1 MIDFSGHTAKEI
13 ERAML
18 SRVPPDIDTREGSMV
33 QTAVGPVAWYLEGL
47 YMLLG
52 QIQENAYAKT
62 AVGEALDLTAQER
75 GLSRLPAT
83 EAVRKG
89 TFNVPIAPGSRFK
102 TINGANSV
110 IFVSGKQASDAGEGY
125 VYRMTCEAAGAVG
138 NSYAGKLLPVTAVSG
153 LTTAVLGEI
162 ISPGTEEETD
172 DALRARFFETFNVA
186 AFGGNIQS
194 YRNEILA
201 VPGVGAVQVYPV
213 WKGGGTVLCSILGDD
228 LKPAL
233 PAVVEN
239 VQRLICPPEDGDLG
253 PSANGYGTAPIGAAV
268 TITTATPLTL
278 DISCSVEFI
287 SGVQDGGD
295 MYLEEIRDKIQEYLD
310 TVRRTWGN
318 PPKGHVIE
326 YPVTVYVSR
335 ILFAILT
342 IPEVVNASGIQV
354 NGSGD
359 DLRLVETAGLQ
370 QIPVLGEVVIHEG

>member
-1 MIDFSGHTAKEI
+1 MIDFSGYTAKAI
-13 ERAML
+13 ERTML
-18 SRVPPDIDTREGSMV
+18 SRVPPDIDTREGSIV
-33 QTAVGPVAWYLEGL
+33 QTAIGPVAWYLEGL

-83 EAVRKG
+83 AAVRKG
-89 TFNVPIAPGSRFK
+89 IFNVPIASGSRFK

-110 IFVSGKQASDAGEGY
+110 IFVSGKRISDASEDY
-125 VYRMTCEAAGAVG
+125 AYTMTCETAGAAG

-153 LTTAVLGEI
+153 LTTAILGDI
-162 ISPGTEEETD
+162 ISPGIDEETD

-239 VQRLICPPEDGDLG
+239 VQRLICPPEDGNPE
-253 PSANGYGTAPIGAAV
+253 PSVNGYGTAPIGAAV
-268 TITTATPLTL
+268 TITTAAPLTL
-278 DISCSVEFI
+278 NVSCSIEFI
-287 SGVQDGGD
+287 SGIQDGVN
-295 MYLEEIRDKIQEYLD
+295 MYLGEIRDKIQEYLD
-310 TVRRTWGN
+310 SVIRTWGN

-354 NGSGD
+354 NGSGH
-359 DLRLVETAGLQ
+359 DLHLIETAELQ
-370 QIPVLGEVVIHEG
+370 QIPILGEVIINE